1 MSNVLISVGIYQLIT
16 LLSPE
21 FFDSLP
27 QATRVTVVAV
37 VMSQR
42 YTQKLKF
49 FSIKTRH
56 NTSPPKP
63 SI

>member
-37 VMSQR
+37 RVAKDIPKNLSFFLL
-42 YTQKLKF
+42 KLDIIPVKY
-49 FSIKTRH
+49 
-56 NTSPPKP
+56 N
-63 SI
+63 